1 MPKWYQLFPRSPWLT
16 LYAWIVFCVLP
27 FFFLFRS
34 TGWQEIVLGLV
45 LLGLFFL
52 LYRFSFFLNG
62 TLFYIA
68 IILEMAVT
76 SAMTLLFGYVY
87 LSIFLSFF
95 IGFIENK
102 TRFFV
107 LYGLHVLT
115 VTLSVVFGFF
125 TQFELFISHLPFLI
139 VALIGI
145 VLLPFATFSKARQD
159 FLTGELE
166 YAHEQIAH
174 MSVVEERQRIARDL
188 HDTLGQKLSLIGL
201 KSELASKLM
210 DTQPERAK
218 QELKEVHQT
227 ARLALKE
234 VRELVSTIRTVHFED
249 EVESAAKLLEAADIQ
264 FIREGGKLHDDIPL
278 FIESILSMS
287 LKEAITNVVK
297 HSGASYCRIVLSS
310 SKQLTVLQIDD
321 DGTEGDSMSLIEGN
335 GLAGMR
341 ERIEFVN
348 GSLSVEQQQ
357 GIRLTIAVP
366 HVAPKEKERSSYD

>member
-1 MPKWYQLFPRSPWLT
+1 MPKWYQLFPRSPWLS
-16 LYAWIVFCVLP
+16 LYAWIVFCILP

-34 TGWQEIVLGLV
+34 TGWQEIVLGLS

-52 LYRFSFFLNG
+52 LYRFSFFLSG

-68 IILEMAVT
+68 VILEMAVT

-95 IGFIENK
+95 IGFIQNK
-102 TRFFV
+102 VRFFI

-125 TQFELFISHLPFLI
+125 TQFELFISYLPFLI

-159 FLTGELE
+159 YLTGELE
-166 YAHEQIAH
+166 HANERIAH

-201 KSELASKLM
+201 KSELASKLI
-210 DTQPERAK
+210 DKDPERAK

-249 EVESAAKLLEAADIQ
+249 EIESAAQLLQAADIQ
-264 FIREGGKLHDDIPL
+264 FIREGGKVHEEMPL
-278 FIESILSMS
+278 LVESILSMS

-297 HSGASYCRIVLSS
+297 HSKASYCRVNLNS

-321 DGTEGDSMSLIEGN
+321 DGIGGNTGNYIEGN
-335 GLAGMR
+335 GLSGMR

-348 GSLSVEQQQ
+348 GSLTVEQSQ
-357 GIRLTIAVP
+357 GTKLIIAVP
-366 HVAPKEKERSSYD
+366 HVTPQQKEAN

>member
-1 MPKWYQLFPRSPWLT
+1 MPKWYQLFPRSPWLS

-34 TGWQEIVLGLV
+34 TGWEEIVLGLS

-52 LYRFSFFLNG
+52 LYRFTFFLKG

-68 IILEMAVT
+68 VFLEMAIAA
-76 SAMTLLFGYVY
+76 AMTLLFGYVY

-95 IGFIENK
+95 IGFIESK
-102 TRFFV
+102 TRFFI
-107 LYGLHVLT
+107 LYGIHVLI

-125 TQFELFISHLPFLI
+125 LEFDVFMSYLPFVI
-139 VALIGI
+139 ITLIGI

-159 FLTGELE
+159 YLTGELE
-166 YAHEQIAH
+166 TAHEQIAH

-201 KSELASKLM
+201 KSELASKLI
-210 DTQPERAK
+210 DKDPDRAK
-218 QELKEVHQT
+218 KELKEVHQT

-234 VRELVSTIRTVHFED
+234 VRELVSTIRTIHFED
-249 EVESAAKLLEAADIQ
+249 EVEAAAQLLEAADIQ
-264 FIREGGKLHDDIPL
+264 LIREGGRVHENLPL
-278 FIESILSMS
+278 LMESILSMC
-287 LKEAITNVVK
+287 LKEAVTNVVK
-297 HSGASYCRIVLSS
+297 HSQATYCRVVLNSS
-310 SKQLTVLQIDD
+310 PQLTVLQIED
-321 DGTEGDSMSLIEGN
+321 DGVGSGDRERFTEGN

-348 GSLSVEQQQ
+348 GSLTIEFHH
-357 GIRLTIAVP
+357 GTRLTIAVP
-366 HVAPKEKERSSYD
+366 HVAPRKE

>member
-1 MPKWYQLFPRSPWLT
+1 MPKWYQLFPRSPWLS
-16 LYAWIVFCVLP
+16 LYAWIVFCILP

-34 TGWQEIVLGLV
+34 TGWQEIVLGLS

-62 TLFYIA
+62 TLFYMA
-68 IILEMAVT
+68 VILEMAVT
-76 SAMTLLFGYVY
+76 SVMTLLFGYVY

-95 IGFIENK
+95 IGFTENK
-102 TRFFV
+102 VRFFV

-159 FLTGELE
+159 YLTGELE
-166 YAHEQIAH
+166 YANERIAH

-201 KSELASKLM
+201 KSELASKLI
-210 DTQPERAK
+210 DKDPERAK

-249 EVESAAKLLEAADIQ
+249 EIESATQLLQAADIQ
-264 FIREGGKLHDDIPL
+264 FIREGGKIHGEMPL
-278 FIESILSMS
+278 LVESILSMS

-297 HSGASYCRIVLSS
+297 HSKASYCRVNLNS

-321 DGTEGDSMSLIEGN
+321 DGIGGSVGNYIEGN
-335 GLAGMR
+335 GLSGMR
-341 ERIEFVN
+341 ERIEFIN
-348 GSLSVEQQQ
+348 GSLTVEQSQ
-357 GIRLTIAVP
+357 GTKLIIAVP
-366 HVAPKEKERSSYD
+366 HVTPQQKEAN

>member
-1 MPKWYQLFPRSPWLT
+1 MPKWYQLFPRSPWLS

-34 TGWQEIVLGLV
+34 TGWEEIVLGLS

-52 LYRFSFFLNG
+52 LYRFSFFLKG

-68 IILEMAVT
+68 VLLEIAVA

-95 IGFIENK
+95 IGFIESK
-102 TRFFV
+102 VRFFV
-107 LYGLHVLT
+107 LYGIHILA

-125 TQFELFISHLPFLI
+125 LEFEVFMSYLPFLI
-139 VALIGI
+139 ISLIGI

-159 FLTGELE
+159 YLTGELE
-166 YAHEQIAH
+166 DAHEKIAR

-210 DTQPERAK
+210 DKDPERAK
-218 QELKEVHQT
+218 KELKEVQQT
-227 ARLALKE
+227 SRLALKE

-249 EVESAAKLLEAADIQ
+249 EVESASQLLAAADIQ
-264 FIREGGKLHDDIPL
+264 FIREGGRVNENLPL
-278 FIESILSMS
+278 LIESILSMA
-287 LKEAITNVVK
+287 LKEAVTNVVK
-297 HSGASYCRIVLSS
+297 HSGASYCRINLNSAS
-310 SKQLTVLQIDD
+310 QLTVLQVED
-321 DGTEGDSMSLIEGN
+321 DGIGDETRSYIEGN

-348 GSLSVEQQQ
+348 GSLTVEQHS
-357 GIRLTIAVP
+357 GTRLTIAVP
-366 HVAPKEKERSSYD
+366 HVAPQRKDESL

>member
-1 MPKWYQLFPRSPWLT
+1 MPKWYQLFPRSPWLS

-34 TGWQEIVLGLV
+34 TGWEEIVLGLS

-52 LYRFSFFLNG
+52 LYRFSFFLKG
-62 TLFYIA
+62 SLFYIA
-68 IILEMAVT
+68 VLLEMGIAV
-76 SAMTLLFGYVY
+76 AMTVLFGYVY
-87 LSIFLSFF
+87 LSIFLAFF

-107 LYGLHVLT
+107 LYGIHVLT

-139 VALIGI
+139 VTLIGI
-145 VLLPFATFSKARQD
+145 VLLPFATFNKVRQD
-159 FLTGELE
+159 YLTGELE
-166 YAHEQIAH
+166 HAHEQIAH
-174 MSVVEERQRIARDL
+174 MSVMEERQRIARDL

-210 DTQPERAK
+210 DKDPARAK
-218 QELKEVHQT
+218 LELKEVHQT

-249 EVESAAKLLEAADIQ
+249 EVDAASQLLEAADIQ
-264 FIREGGKLHDDIPL
+264 FIREGGRMHENLPL
-278 FIESILSMS
+278 LIESILSMA
-287 LKEAITNVVK
+287 LKESVTNVVK
-297 HSGASYCRIVLSS
+297 HSQASYCRLNVNSS
-310 SKQLTVLQIDD
+310 PQLTVLQIED
-321 DGTEGDSMSLIEGN
+321 DGVGSELSHFIEGN

-348 GSLSVEQQQ
+348 GSLTIEQHH
-357 GIRLTIAVP
+357 GTRLTIAVP
-366 HVAPKEKERSSYD
+366 HVAPKRKE

>member
-1 MPKWYQLFPRSPWLT
+1 MPKWYQLFPRSPWLS
-16 LYAWIVFCVLP
+16 LYAWIVFCILP

-34 TGWQEIVLGLV
+34 TGWQEIVLGLS

-68 IILEMAVT
+68 VILEMGVT

-102 TRFFV
+102 VRFFV

-159 FLTGELE
+159 YLTGELE
-166 YAHEQIAH
+166 YANERIAH

-201 KSELASKLM
+201 KSELASKLI
-210 DTQPERAK
+210 DKDPARAK
-218 QELKEVHQT
+218 KELKEVHQT

-249 EVESAAKLLEAADIQ
+249 EIDSATQLLQAADIQ
-264 FIREGGKLHDDIPL
+264 FIREGGKVHEEMPL
-278 FIESILSMS
+278 LVESILSMS

-297 HSGASYCRIVLSS
+297 HSKASYCRVNLNS

-321 DGTEGDSMSLIEGN
+321 DGIGGSTGNYIEGN

-341 ERIEFVN
+341 ERIEFIN
-348 GSLSVEQQQ
+348 GSLTVEQSQ
-357 GIRLTIAVP
+357 GTKLLIAVP
-366 HVAPKEKERSSYD
+366 HVTPQQKEAN